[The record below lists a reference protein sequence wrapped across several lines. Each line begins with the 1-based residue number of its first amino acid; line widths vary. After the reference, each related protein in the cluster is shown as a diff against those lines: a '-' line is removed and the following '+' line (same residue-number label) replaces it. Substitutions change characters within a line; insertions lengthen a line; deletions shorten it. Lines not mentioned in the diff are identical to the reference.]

1 MTNSAIAIREADTPR
16 LLRMPADSQAHR
28 PAMTPAP
35 VTAAADREEI
45 SAAEA
50 AWAAVVEISGAV
62 EILEEAVA
70 MQAEAAMEEPAETSN
85 SAFRTSLGAMLMYA

>member
-1 MTNSAIAIREADTPR
+1 MTNSAIAIRAAAIPR
-16 LLRMPADSQAHR
+16 RLRMPADSQAHR

-35 VTAAADREEI
+35 ATAAADREEI
-45 SAAEA
+45 SAAA
-50 AWAAVVEISGAV
+50 AEEILGAV
-62 EILEEAVA
+62 AAEEILAAVA